1 MKELYLI
8 KTYHASSLAKKK
20 KNAKLGSLKAIELS
34 VNCNPFS

>member
-8 KTYHASSLAKKK
+8 KTYHASSLEKKK
-20 KNAKLGSLKAIELS
+20 AKLGSLKAIELS

>member
-8 KTYHASSLAKKK
+8 KTYHASSLAKK